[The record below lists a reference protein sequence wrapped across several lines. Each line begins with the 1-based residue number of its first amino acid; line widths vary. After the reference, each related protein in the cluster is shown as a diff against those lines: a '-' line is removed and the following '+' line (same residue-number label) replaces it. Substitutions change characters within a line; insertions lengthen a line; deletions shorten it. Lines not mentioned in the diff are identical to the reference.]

1 MFRVT
6 ESDASFPLYREE
18 QPYRGC
24 DHDGG
29 DYLAEIPALD
39 VADVLRNVQMSFDQ
53 KDAAYRALVEEGYR
67 ATAFLETLPDMSENT
82 KEAISEIYLRD

>member
-1 MFRVT
+1 MAKRQEGTSARELTLKLPVRL
-6 ESDASFPLYREE
+6 ASNPV
-18 QPYRGC
+18 
-24 DHDGG
+24 
-29 DYLAEIPALD
+29 LAD

-67 ATAFLETLPDMSENT
+67 ATAFLQTLPDMSENT